1 MASKQINCFEYLE
14 KTRPS
19 ALFPLL
25 MSIGSN
31 IVFCWMYCVVVD
43 IRSLLRAQS
52 CVQLS
57 NESSRQRQG
66 QSVTR
71 YLLPPH
77 KTRLIKTSAGLEISH
92 FMFSTKSCELLLL
105 PLKARS
111 RSWRARGIR
120 CSPGTDSSLAPG
132 HTPEL
137 SETAGSQARLLK
149 VPTKCRG
156 NFHKIDGNLNTESP
170 LEIGMLVHKDHH

>member
-1 MASKQINCFEYLE
+1 MLRIEHLKNVVNNIVCVDVTRNKSSWVWSVASKQINCFEYLE

-25 MSIGSN
+25 MSTGSY
-31 IVFCWMYCVVVD
+31 IIFCWMYCVVVD

-71 YLLPPH
+71 YLLPLH
-77 KTRLIKTSAGLEISH
+77 KTRLIKTSAGLEISY
-92 FMFSTKSCELLLL
+92 FMFSTK
-105 PLKARS
+105 K
-111 RSWRARGIR
+111 
-120 CSPGTDSSLAPG
+120 
-132 HTPEL
+132 TPTAEGPIQKL
-137 SETAGSQARLLK
+137 AGSRYPMFSRDRL
-149 VPTKCRG
+149 VTSTWTHTRA
-156 NFHKIDGNLNTESP
+156 
-170 LEIGMLVHKDHH
+170 

>member
-31 IVFCWMYCVVVD
+31 IIFCWMYCVVVD

-71 YLLPPH
+71 YLLPLH
-77 KTRLIKTSAGLEISH
+77 KTRLIKTSARLEISH
-92 FMFSTKSCELLLL
+92 FMFSTKSCELLL